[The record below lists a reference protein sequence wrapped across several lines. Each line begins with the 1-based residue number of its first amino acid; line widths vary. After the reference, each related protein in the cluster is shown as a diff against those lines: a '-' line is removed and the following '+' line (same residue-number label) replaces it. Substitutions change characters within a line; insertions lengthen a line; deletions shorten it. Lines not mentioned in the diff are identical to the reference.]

1 MLYREALTL
10 AQECANTYG
19 EDYVVVLRAN
29 GEHGVDNARVT
40 NPAMA
45 VTRVV
50 PTVEVYR
57 PSPLAAEILRA
68 QELAD
73 LYGLTYG
80 VYSRGD
86 GRYLAFPQGDTT
98 MLGDV
103 WEVGSCIS
111 QSPIQGKERLEEE
124 VSRFLMTWG

>member
-1 MLYREALTL
+1 MTYREALAL
-10 AQECANTYG
+10 AQESANKYG

-40 NPAMA
+40 NPAM
-45 VTRVV
+45 VVNTVV

-68 QELAD
+68 QERAD

-80 VYSRGD
+80 VYSWGD

-103 WEVGSCIS
+103 WEVGSCVS
-111 QSPIQGKERLEEE
+111 NSPILGKARLEEE
-124 VSRFLMTWG
+124 VSRFMMTR